1 MRRSIEPIVPPERV
15 AEFFAGGARLLAL
28 AFMPLAA
35 GELTGRPEAIFIV
48 FAALLAMMSAWVNR
62 HRIEAA
68 LARLLL
74 GRRDEE

>member
-1 MRRSIEPIVPPERV
+1 MIYHPNSDFWSG
-15 AEFFAGGARLLAL
+15 AARLLVL

-35 GELTGRPEAIFIV
+35 GEITGRAEAIFVV
-48 FAALLAMMSAWVNR
+48 FAALLAMMWTWLNR